1 MLKIN
6 FWDKTTKTMMRFND
20 NFDSLSVV
28 DGELKPFLNSLVY
41 NNENWYKRDYIPLM
55 STGVKDKNG
64 KEIFQG
70 DILYIGTYSYEE
82 PINEYK
88 GTVEFDDTIMAFVL
102 NGEDCNGEKDK
113 YLLSDLIREYYY
125 VDINIIG
132 NSYENSELLED

>member
-20 NFDSLSVV
+20 NFDSFNVV
-28 DGELKPFLNSLVY
+28 DGELKPFLNSSVY

-88 GTVEFDDTIMAFVL
+88 GIVEFDDTIMAFVL

-132 NSYENSELLED
+132 NSYEDSELLED